1 MPKKKQPVGGNGSTK
16 SGILDATI
24 RLLRERRGADLT
36 MDQVAQA
43 ASCAKGLVH
52 YHFRKKDQLLAAA
65 AGRMWEDRAAAWRRA
80 LDAEDPKASIGAA
93 WNLLAT
99 DSSTGVAAACAALG
113 MRREELIVQSVNSG
127 RVALARGVTEALDQL
142 LGRMGREAT
151 VPIGELGTL
160 LAAIIEGI
168 GLQLGSGAGQDELEQ
183 AWAAF
188 WVGLLSL
195 TSSRRSG

>member
-1 MPKKKQPVGGNGSTK
+1 MARKKQQTEGDGGTK

-24 RLLRERRGADLT
+24 RLLRERHGADLT

-65 AGRMWEDRAAAWRRA
+65 ATRMWEDRAAAWRQA
-80 LDAEDPKASIGAA
+80 LDAKDPKTSIRAA
-93 WNLLAT
+93 WNRLAA
-99 DSSTGVAAACAALG
+99 DSSTGTAAACAALG
-113 MRREELIVQSVNSG
+113 MRKEELIVQSVNSG

-142 LGRMGREAT
+142 LERMGREAT

-160 LAAIIEGI
+160 LAAIVEGI
-168 GLQLGSGAGQDELEQ
+168 SLQLGSGTSPEELEQ

-195 TSSRRSG
+195 TRTRRPG